1 MIIDKFNRI
10 NSNRWTSFRVILF
23 ILLKNKLAFIIKVLV
38 DDELAYFL
46 FYIKKS
52 LVNLEKQNDKK
63 YS

>member
-1 MIIDKFNRI
+1 MVQGEEEDSQAKIKFEI
-10 NSNRWTSFRVILF
+10 KYKISFYEKYVSC
-23 ILLKNKLAFIIKVLV
+23 A
-38 DDELAYFL
+38 ELAYFL